1 MVWGDRWLPPR
12 SGCRSVAMVVAGAVA
27 LAATGGCG
35 ADDPV
40 PDDQVPVIETRY
52 ETVTSQICDALDVD
66 GIADGI
72 EAIGSADSTF
82 VSVEE
87 DAYESEVMCRV
98 GFYGADGR
106 YDHYHWEFDPSGL
119 TVVSVY
125 HDLEKLE
132 RDHRMLLSGER
143 LQLENRPGTTLEEIK
158 GWWEHGVL
166 RNISVVAE
174 DGYDPSMKITRITS
188 VGTIRHHNLVLQ
200 VVLYAFAPVGE
211 DAVVAPL
218 LNELTAGIVAEV
230 PTHLALTTVPAPP
243 EDD

>member
-1 MVWGDRWLPPR
+1 
-12 SGCRSVAMVVAGAVA
+12 MVVAGAVA

-40 PDDQVPVIETRY
+40 PDDQVPVTETRY
-52 ETVTSQICDALDVD
+52 EPVTSRICDALDVE
-66 GIADGI
+66 GIADDI
-72 EAIGSADSTF
+72 EAIGSADSSF
-82 VSVEE
+82 RSIS
-87 DAYESEVMCRV
+87 ESSYASRVTCRTV
-98 GFYGADGR
+98 FSGVDDR
-106 YDHYHWEFDPSGL
+106 YDHHDWEFDPWGH
-119 TVVSVY
+119 VFISVY
-125 HDLEKLE
+125 HDHSLMENE
-132 RDHRMLLSGER
+132 HRSLVFGER
-143 LQLENRPGTTLEEIK
+143 RAVENQPGATLEEID
-158 GWWEHGVL
+158 GWWDDGIL
-166 RNISVVAE
+166 RTTSVVAE

-188 VGTIRHHNLVLQ
+188 VRTIRHHNLVLQ